1 MFRLTLTKRLAHA
14 SAHVTQPPHP
24 RLFST
29 SYSLFNKGPPTTQGH
44 TLGKSNGDPQAEA
57 AKQGA
62 AAKGASSSSSTSTS
76 GEAEPFDA
84 ARQAGGEAKWSKSQE
99 TSGVGKGQSG
109 AFKDQVGGQ
118 EGSTPGVSYG
128 GQEDAAADRTHQ
140 GIKNTQPGSNKGNFD
155 NLKKMREEGKNFH
168 TSARAS
174 FPAPSSVPYAPTSA
188 NPPGSNKPIESLPSD
203 QNEHLRHSPA
213 SSPDKGKGN
222 AGEEPHL
229 PSQQGQNKA
238 GGNKGQTKAL
248 HTSTKASGNP
258 PGGKYAKALPGDR
271 SGGGAPAEALPPDLE
286 SDYGPE
292 ANQPAPE
299 NLKPSSG
306 LPHSSTAEEPP
317 HPVLT
322 DHAKS
327 GKLAERNSQP
337 TAEMGRQGNSEAW
350 KHRK

>member
-1 MFRLTLTKRLAHA
+1 MFRLTLTKRLALS
-14 SAHVTQPPHP
+14 SAHVIEPSQP
-24 RLFST
+24 RLLST

-44 TLGKSNGDPQAEA
+44 VLGKGNDDPQAEA

-62 AAKGASSSSSTSTS
+62 AAKGSSSSSAASTS

-84 ARQAGGEAKWSKSQE
+84 ARQAGGESKRSKSQE

-118 EGSTPGVSYG
+118 EGSAPGVSYG

-140 GIKNTQPGSNKGNFD
+140 GIKNTQPASHKGNFD
-155 NLKKMREEGKNFH
+155 DLKKMREEGKNFH
-168 TSARAS
+168 TSTRAS
-174 FPAPSSVPYAPTSA
+174 FPIPSPIPFAPTSA
-188 NPPGSNKPIESLPSD
+188 NPPGSNKPIESLPFD
-203 QNEHLRHSPA
+203 QNEHLKHSPS

-229 PSQQGQNKA
+229 PSHKGQNKA
-238 GGNKGQTKAL
+238 DGSKNETKGL
-248 HTSTKASGNP
+248 HSSARVSGNP
-258 PGGKYAKALPGDR
+258 STEKYAKTFPGDR
-271 SGGGAPAEALPPDLE
+271 SGGDAPAEALPPHLE

-299 NLKPSSG
+299 DLKPSSG

-317 HPVLT
+317 HPVLS
-322 DHAKS
+322 DQAKS

-350 KHRK
+350 KSRK

>member
-1 MFRLTLTKRLAHA
+1 MFRLTLTKRLAQA

-155 NLKKMREEGKNFH
+155 NLKKMREVRLS
-168 TSARAS
+168 TS
-174 FPAPSSVPYAPTSA
+174 F
-188 NPPGSNKPIESLPSD
+188 
-203 QNEHLRHSPA
+203 LRF
-213 SSPDKGKGN
+213 
-222 AGEEPHL
+222 L
-229 PSQQGQNKA
+229 F
-238 GGNKGQTKAL
+238 
-248 HTSTKASGNP
+248 
-258 PGGKYAKALPGDR
+258 
-271 SGGGAPAEALPPDLE
+271 
-286 SDYGPE
+286 
-292 ANQPAPE
+292 
-299 NLKPSSG
+299 
-306 LPHSSTAEEPP
+306 
-317 HPVLT
+317 
-322 DHAKS
+322 
-327 GKLAERNSQP
+327 
-337 TAEMGRQGNSEAW
+337 GRYPLIFGFM
-350 KHRK
+350 